1 MHYNERTRS
10 TKLVGFMLSGMLFAL
25 TTSVYAGSSSTTVNF
40 SATLVGGSCQI
51 SVDRPSITFSPL
63 SSSTVIAAGG
73 DGIDPQLFSMTFSDC
88 SGWGLTPKVQIKGNT
103 FTSGI
108 PLFRNDNAASDYS
121 QGYGVKLVQQ
131 GQMAAIAN
139 MDKLIVGTA
148 DQQLNTLNGQTLNFE
163 ARLSCGNCTAG
174 PSLKGGNM
182 NATVTLQFIY
192 E

>member
-51 SVDRPSITFSPL
+51 SVDRPSITFSPV

-88 SGWGLTPKVQIKGNT
+88 SGWGLTPKVQIK
-103 FTSGI
+103 
-108 PLFRNDNAASDYS
+108 
-121 QGYGVKLVQQ
+121 
-131 GQMAAIAN
+131 
-139 MDKLIVGTA
+139 
-148 DQQLNTLNGQTLNFE
+148 
-163 ARLSCGNCTAG
+163 
-174 PSLKGGNM
+174 
-182 NATVTLQFIY
+182 
-192 E
+192 